1 MCERKRLLPAAA
13 AWLLHVRNNAK
24 TKAPRTEIEIEAEA
38 EAEVGVPAADE

>member
-13 AWLLHVRNNAK
+13 TWLLRNAK
-24 TKAPRTEIEIEAEA
+24 TKPPRTEIKIEAEAEA